1 MHTLTNALGL
11 SRLIIDI
18 FRNYFFFAT
27 KKTFCLQDVL
37 SVGKVTVQEILLG
50 NEAGCRG
57 VLLNSLRQTSC
68 SGDVP
73 VFGDFKLS
81 EYERTQDLV
90 NLTFCFGEIVYHAI
104 LSVFLV
110 NIDNYRRAAV
120 EKFVVKKLYLNPSLA
135 VYNV

>member
-1 MHTLTNALGL
+1 
-11 SRLIIDI
+11 
-18 FRNYFFFAT
+18 
-27 KKTFCLQDVL
+27 
-37 SVGKVTVQEILLG
+37 
-50 NEAGCRG
+50 
-57 VLLNSLRQTSC
+57 
-68 SGDVP
+68 VP